1 MTSLENWL
9 RERIVLAAAEASDT
23 VKQFALEVVTEA
35 LDDDSSEIREGFA
48 RVGVWA
54 FQNPSPVF
62 KAMTSGKQ
70 FSVLVGMRP
79 GATFHLG
86 HLTLMRELCWLIQ
99 CGGQPVFVFAGY
111 EADRF
116 VGADDAKAE
125 MARFGETYLKFTG
138 ASLPETSVAFSDQ
151 DCRELKVLDNR
162 AAEYLSARKVLQLY
176 GWDESVSVA
185 TLRVPTIT
193 AAAFLL
199 PATLFLERP
208 TLVLSDIHQITH
220 AEAAKI
226 VARQLKLP
234 LPSYSYRLLL
244 PSLEGPGQRMSIK
257 NPKSLILLGEAHE
270 QVERKLQRSFSGGR
284 LTPEEQRREGG
295 NPYSCS
301 FFKIAE
307 VLQPRDTTTRMYQE
321 CVSGTSLCG
330 ECKRK
335 HISALVEKIHETSAM

>member
-1 MTSLENWL
+1 MALENWL
-9 RERIVLAAAEASDT
+9 REKVTLAAAEASDA
-23 VKQFALEVVTEA
+23 VKQFALETIAEA
-35 LDDDSSEIREGFA
+35 PADNLTEIREGFA

-54 FQNPSPVF
+54 FQNPTPVF
-62 KAMTSGKQ
+62 KAMESERQ

-86 HLTLMRELCWLIQ
+86 HLTLMRELHWLVQ
-99 CGGQPVFVFAGY
+99 KGGQPIFVFAGY

-116 VGADDAKAE
+116 LSADNARVD
-125 MARFGETYLKFTG
+125 MARFGEKYLKFTG
-138 ASLPETSVAFSDQ
+138 DSLPDTSVSFSDQ
-151 DCRELKVLDNR
+151 DCRELQVLENR
-162 AAEYLSARKVLQLY
+162 SGECLSVRKVLQLY
-176 GWDESVSVA
+176 GWDESLSVA
-185 TLRVPTIT
+185 RLRIPVVT

-199 PATLFLERP
+199 PTTLFPKRP

-220 AEAAKI
+220 AEATKI
-226 VARQLKLP
+226 VARQIKHP

-244 PSLEGPGQRMSIK
+244 PSLEGPEQRMSVK
-257 NPKSLILLGEAHE
+257 NTRSLILLDEAQE
-270 QVERKLQRSFSGGR
+270 QIERKLQRSFSGGR

-295 NPYSCS
+295 SPQRCS

-307 VLQPRDTTTRMYQE
+307 VLQPRDTTTWMYQE

-335 HISALVEKIHETSAM
+335 HIPTLVEKIHETSKL

>member
-1 MTSLENWL
+1 MALENWL
-9 RERIVLAAAEASDT
+9 RERVTLAAAEASDA
-23 VKQFALEVVTEA
+23 VKQFALETIAEAPADNLTE
-35 LDDDSSEIREGFA
+35 IWEGFA

-54 FQNPSPVF
+54 FQNPTPVF

-70 FSVLVGMRP
+70 FSVLIGMRP

-86 HLTLMRELCWLIQ
+86 HLTLMRELRWLVQ
-99 CGGQPVFVFAGY
+99 QGGQPIFVFAGY
-111 EADRF
+111 EALRF
-116 VGADDAKAE
+116 LSADDAKME

-138 ASLPETSVAFSDQ
+138 DALSDTSVSFSDQ
-151 DCRELKVLDNR
+151 DCRELQVLENR
-162 AAEYLSARKVLQLY
+162 AGECLSTKKVLQLY
-176 GWDESVSVA
+176 GWDEGVPVA
-185 TLRVPTIT
+185 TLRVPAIT

-199 PATLFLERP
+199 PATLFPKRP

-220 AEAAKI
+220 AEATKI
-226 VARQLKLP
+226 VGRQIKLP

-244 PSLEGPGQRMSIK
+244 PSLEGLGQRMSVK
-257 NPKSLILLGEAHE
+257 NSKSLILLNEARE
-270 QVERKLQRSFSGGR
+270 QIERKLQRSFSGGR

-295 NPYSCS
+295 SPHRCS

-330 ECKRK
+330 ECKSK
-335 HISALVEKIHETSAM
+335 HMPTLVEKIHETSKS

>member
-1 MTSLENWL
+1 MALENWL
-9 RERIVLAAAEASDT
+9 QDRAMSAAAEAADA
-23 VKQFALEVVTEA
+23 VKQFALETIAEA
-35 LDDDSSEIREGFA
+35 PTDNLTEIREGFA

-54 FQNPSPVF
+54 FQNPTPVF
-62 KAMTSGKQ
+62 KAMESGKQ

-79 GATFHLG
+79 GAIFHLG
-86 HLTLMRELCWLIQ
+86 HLTLMRELHWLIRQ
-99 CGGQPVFVFAGY
+99 GGQPIFVFAGY

-116 VGADDAKAE
+116 LSAGDAKME
-125 MARFGETYLKFTG
+125 MTRFGYTYLNFTG
-138 ASLPETSVAFSDQ
+138 DPLPDTSVSFSDQ
-151 DCRELKVLDNR
+151 DCRDLQVLENR
-162 AAEYLSARKVLQLY
+162 AGECLSVRKVLQLY
-176 GWDESVSVA
+176 GWDEGVSIA
-185 TLRVPTIT
+185 TLRVPAIT

-199 PATLFLERP
+199 SATLFPKRP

-244 PSLEGPGQRMSIK
+244 PSLEGPEQRMSVK
-257 NPKSLILLGEAHE
+257 NQKSFILLDEARE
-270 QVERKLQRSFSGGR
+270 QIERKLQRSFSGGR

-295 NPYSCS
+295 SPHRCS

-335 HISALVEKIHETSAM
+335 HMPTLVEKIHETSKL